1 MRRALCLAASIALLA
16 FPAAAQITPDTLW
29 AHWQSGEGAL
39 TADGERS
46 SSGGDA
52 LTITGA
58 TVEIG
63 TLSARI
69 GEMTLSPEDDGTRI
83 ALPDTWVVESG
94 GLTATITAPLTKSNE
109 TATYV
114 HLFVSIGTSDDI

>member
-52 LTITGA
+52 LMITGA

-69 GEMTLSPEDDGTRI
+69 GEMTTSR
-83 ALPDTWVVESG
+83 S
-94 GLTATITAPLTKSNE
+94 APARMAGEMGVLKRRPPS
-109 TATYV
+109 
-114 HLFVSIGTSDDI
+114 